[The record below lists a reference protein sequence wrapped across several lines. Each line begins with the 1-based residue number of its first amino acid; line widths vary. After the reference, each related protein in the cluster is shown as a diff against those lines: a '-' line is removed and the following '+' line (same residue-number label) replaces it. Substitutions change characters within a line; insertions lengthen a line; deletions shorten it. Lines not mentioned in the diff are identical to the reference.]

1 MYVAIL
7 QGHCKSLI
15 VSVTSQKAT
24 ATGFIYS
31 HSNVV
36 GGGGADGRG
45 GGYATA
51 SDLPVEP
58 KPDADI
64 LPRHCKCFI
73 ASVSCVRARATGLL
87 EPQLGGMGEEGGT
100 TASDRVGRT
109 KYIYIYW
116 TVKV

>member
-1 MYVAIL
+1 MN
-7 QGHCKSLI
+7 
-15 VSVTSQKAT
+15 VTCQKAT

-31 HSNVV
+31 HNNVL
-36 GGGGADGRG
+36 GGG

-109 KYIYIYW
+109 KYIYIHC
-116 TVKV
+116 TVKVRLGT

>member
-1 MYVAIL
+1 MSCVRAR
-7 QGHCKSLI
+7 
-15 VSVTSQKAT
+15 
-24 ATGFIYS
+24 ATGLLEPQL
-31 HSNVV
+31 
-36 GGGGADGRG
+36 GGIGEGGWQGG

-109 KYIYIYW
+109 KYIYIHC
-116 TVKV
+116 TVKVRLGT

>member
-1 MYVAIL
+1 MSEPVQQVQARATARWYGGEGIL
-7 QGHCKSLI
+7 QL
-15 VSVTSQKAT
+15 AT
-24 ATGFIYS
+24 E
-31 HSNVV
+31 
-36 GGGGADGRG
+36 
-45 GGYATA
+45 
-51 SDLPVEP
+51 PVEP